1 MSRPEEVLLRVYGRA
16 SMVEIG
22 QRWGITAEDP
32 TEELGQKWLEKK
44 DRKKIV
50 DDLSED
56 QRGFLAFMDRIGRR
70 LRGERLKK
78 RWFLHGYN
86 DFEER
91 IMPLIERGLVLVGN
105 KDTREAVS
113 LETALEQ
120 GLTQQWLQVTPS
132 FEGFA
137 GKPPEARKV
146 VETVD
151 DETRSERVRRL
162 CVVEFNILNAVRF
175 IEVQRVRLNRD
186 ASPHRSDLK
195 NMAIW
200 LLDPENASEAG
211 SITPDPLHVL
221 GWDVHIATLSLA
233 DALGMIERRGDELA
247 AVPDA
252 LRSYFDKPIEERVA
266 LLLRALEQQRAW
278 SELEAVSWFAAD
290 EPPQTGQGHGAF
302 LEPDERG
309 SVLAGPRGS
318 VLSAL
323 RRLGPR
329 DWFDVDETV
338 KTIASLESQYLT
350 SALPVGVSGEP
361 VIEDF
366 VRGVLTRALYHVG
379 GIELGRSGKG
389 ELRARLTDVGRRV
402 IGEEDELA
410 EVNGD
415 GAIVVEPSFEI
426 TCFIDMTPALLMY
439 DLSRFAELIE
449 TSERVVRY
457 RLSGESVQW
466 GYARGYTAQQI
477 IDILVKYTQQDLPSA
492 VNFALEDWERI
503 HRRVTVYVQ
512 GDLVASSGRSDPE
525 IVQSGVLFAVPGE
538 NQTEVINDTFTFVT
552 AGHPEELDRALK
564 AHRPSV
570 IDYDGELEPSLE
582 WMDEQRLHA
591 PRGATDLRVLS
602 RVERLTVREDEEVLR
617 VEPKRIKQKVG
628 LEPGI
633 HMLFSVLRDAVVGG
647 LAAEREFTL
656 KQLLEHPASTRVE
669 SMEVLVLQTNEDGD
683 RAARVEAI
691 KPYILERLGE
701 RAFRVAPGKVKEL
714 SAALEELGVKV
725 ADDR

>member
-16 SMVEIG
+16 SLAEIG

-32 TEELGQKWLEKK
+32 SEPLSLLWLDKK
-44 DRKKIV
+44 ERKKIV
-50 DDLSED
+50 DDLPED

-105 KDTREAVS
+105 KDAREAVS
-113 LETALEQ
+113 LETAMEQ
-120 GLTQQWLQVTPS
+120 GLTQQWLQVTPG
-132 FEGFA
+132 FEGYA

-146 VETVD
+146 VESVD

-200 LLDPENASEAG
+200 LLDPENASETG
-211 SITPDPLHVL
+211 SITPDPLNVL
-221 GWDVHIATLSLA
+221 GWDVHIASLSLA

-247 AVPDA
+247 AIPSA
-252 LRSYFDKPIEERVA
+252 MSYFNKPIEERVF

-278 SELEAVSWFAAD
+278 GELEAVSWFASG

-379 GIELGRSGKG
+379 GIELGRSSKG
-389 ELRARLTDVGRRV
+389 EARARLTDVGRRI
-402 IGEEDELA
+402 IGDEEELL
-410 EVNGD
+410 EVDGR

-426 TCFIDMTPALLMY
+426 TCFIDLTPAALMY
-439 DLSRFAELIE
+439 DLSRFAELID

-466 GYARGYTAQQI
+466 GYARGYTAQVIQ
-477 IDILVKYTQQDLPSA
+477 DILVTYTQQDLPEA
-492 VNFALEDWERI
+492 VTFALEDWERI

-512 GDLVASSGRSDPE
+512 GDLIASAGRSDPE
-525 IVQSGVLFAVPGE
+525 VVQSGVLFAVPGE
-538 NQTEVINDTFTFVT
+538 NQTEVVNDTFTFVS
-552 AGHPEELDRALK
+552 AGHPEEIDRALK
-564 AHRPSV
+564 AHRPAV
-570 IDYDGELEPSLE
+570 IDYDGELSPSLE
-582 WMDEQRLHA
+582 WIDDQKLLA
-591 PRGATDLRVLS
+591 PRGSTDLRVLS
-602 RVERLTVREDEEVLR
+602 RVDKLTIRDDEDVLR
-617 VEPKRIKQKVG
+617 IDPKRIKQGVG
-628 LEPGI
+628 LEDGI
-633 HMLFSVLRDAVVGG
+633 QQLFTVLRGAVVGG

-656 KQLLEHPASTRVE
+656 KKLLENPASTRVE

-683 RAARVEAI
+683 RASRVASI
-691 KPYILERLGE
+691 KPFILERLGE
-701 RAFRVAPGKVKEL
+701 RAFRVVPGKVDEL
-714 SAALEELGVKV
+714 AAALESLGVKV

>member
-16 SMVEIG
+16 SLAEIG

-32 TEELGQKWLEKK
+32 SEQLAALWLDKK
-44 DRKKIV
+44 ERKKIV
-50 DDLSED
+50 EDLPED

-78 RWFLHGYN
+78 RWFLHGYG

-91 IMPLIERGLVLVGN
+91 IMPLVERGIVLVGN
-105 KDTREAVS
+105 KDAREAVS
-113 LETALEQ
+113 LETVMEQ
-120 GLTQQWLQVTPS
+120 GLAQQWLQVTPG
-132 FEGFA
+132 FEDFA

-146 VETVD
+146 VESVD
-151 DETRSERVRRL
+151 DETKSDRVRRL

-200 LLDPENASEAG
+200 LLDPENAAATG
-211 SITPDPLHVL
+211 SVTPDPLNVH
-221 GWDVHIATLSLA
+221 GWDVHIVTLSLA
-233 DALGMIERRGDELA
+233 EALGMIERRDDELA
-247 AVPDA
+247 AIPA
-252 LRSYFDKPIEERVA
+252 AMSYFHKPVEERVF

-278 SELEAVSWFAAD
+278 GELEAVSWFAAG

-302 LEPDERG
+302 LEHDERG
-309 SVLAGPRGS
+309 SALAGPRGS

-329 DWFDVDETV
+329 DWFDVGETV
-338 KTIASLESQYLT
+338 KTIASLEAQYLT
-350 SALPVGVSGEP
+350 SALPVGVGGEP
-361 VIEDF
+361 VNHDF

-379 GIELGRSGKG
+379 GIELGYSAKG

-402 IGEEDELA
+402 IGDEEELSEA
-410 EVNGD
+410 SGQ

-426 TCFIDMTPALLMY
+426 TCFIDLTPAALMY

-466 GYARGYTAQQI
+466 GYARGYTASVI
-477 IDILVKYTQQDLPSA
+477 REVLESYTQQELPPA
-492 VNFALEDWERI
+492 VTFALEDWERI

-512 GDLVASSGRSDPE
+512 GDLVASAGRSDSE
-525 IVQSGVLFAVPGE
+525 VVQSGVLFAVPGE
-538 NQTEVINDTFTFVT
+538 SQTEVVNDTFTFVT
-552 AGHPEELDRALK
+552 SGHPEEIERALK
-564 AHRPSV
+564 AHRAAT
-570 IDYDGELEPSLE
+570 IDYDGDIYASLE
-582 WMDEQRLHA
+582 WLDENRLRA
-591 PRGATDLRVLS
+591 PRGATDLRILS
-602 RVERLTVREDEEVLR
+602 RVEKLTVRDDEDILR
-617 VEPKRIKQKVG
+617 IDPKRIKQNFGLADGVDILFTTLRKAVAGG
-628 LEPGI
+628 LE
-633 HMLFSVLRDAVVGG
+633 
-647 LAAEREFTL
+647 AEREFSL
-656 KQLLEHPASTRVE
+656 KRLLEQPASSRVE
-669 SMEVLVLQTNEDGD
+669 GMEVLMLQTAEDGD
-683 RAARVEAI
+683 RVSRVAALREFVV
-691 KPYILERLGE
+691 ERLGE
-701 RAFRVAPGKVKEL
+701 RAFRVVPGRTEALMV
-714 SAALEELGVKV
+714 ALETLGVKV

>member
-16 SMVEIG
+16 SLSEIG
-22 QRWGITAEDP
+22 QRWGVTAEDP
-32 TEELGQKWLEKK
+32 TEELGNLWLEKK

-50 DDLSED
+50 DDLPAD
-56 QRGFLAFMDRIGRR
+56 QRGFLAFMDHIGRR

-78 RWFLHGYN
+78 RWFLHGYS
-86 DFEER
+86 DFEAR
-91 IMPLIERGLVLVGN
+91 ILPLIERGLVLVGN

-113 LETALEQ
+113 LDTAMEQ

-195 NMAIW
+195 NMAIS
-200 LLDPENASEAG
+200 LLDPENANEVG
-211 SITPDPLHVL
+211 SITPDPLNVH

-233 DALGMIERRGDELA
+233 EALGMIERRDDELA
-247 AVPDA
+247 AVSSA
-252 LRSYFDKPIEERVA
+252 MSYFKKPIEERVF
-266 LLLRALEQQRAW
+266 LLLRALEQQRTW
-278 SELEAVSWFAAD
+278 SELEAVSWFAGG

-338 KTIASLESQYLT
+338 KTIASLERQYLT

-379 GIELGRSGKG
+379 GIELGRSSKG
-389 ELRARLTDVGRRV
+389 AARARLTDVGRRV
-402 IGEEDELA
+402 IGDEEELT
-410 EVNGD
+410 EVDGA

-426 TCFIDMTPALLMY
+426 TCFIDLTPSVLMY
-439 DLSRFAELIE
+439 DLSRFAELID

-466 GYARGYTAQQI
+466 GYARGYTAQEI
-477 IDILVKYTQQDLPSA
+477 NEILVRYTQQELPSA
-492 VNFALEDWERI
+492 VTFALEDWERI
-503 HRRVTVYVQ
+503 HRRVTVYLQ

-525 IVQSGVLFAVPGE
+525 IVQSGVLFAVPAE
-538 NQTEVINDTFTFVT
+538 NQTEVINDTFTFVSS
-552 AGHPEELDRALK
+552 GHPEELDRALK
-564 AHRPSV
+564 AHRPAV
-570 IDYDGELEPSLE
+570 IDYDGELSPSLE
-582 WMDEQRLHA
+582 WIDDQRLRA

-602 RVERLTVREDEEVLR
+602 RVNALTLREDEDVLR
-617 VEPKRIKQKVG
+617 IDPKRIKQAVG
-628 LEPGI
+628 LEEGI
-633 HMLFSVLRDAVVGG
+633 HQLFGVLRGAVTGG
-647 LAAEREFTL
+647 LAAEREFAL
-656 KQLLEHPASTRVE
+656 KKLLEHPASTRVE
-669 SMEVLVLQTNEDGD
+669 SMEVLVLQTDEDGA
-683 RAARVEAI
+683 RAARVEAL
-691 KPYILERLGE
+691 KPFVLERLGA
-701 RAFRVAPGKVKEL
+701 RAFRILPGKVKEL
-714 SAALEELGVKV
+714 SEVLEAVGVKV